1 MKCKQFFIGFSE
13 HCYRVCY
20 FTSSILYCHACVSDL
35 QDRWAI
41 FITVIIT
48 AVNCAITFLFLVYS
62 GTPLNE
68 QPLTADTNDL
78 TKILKVLN
86 ISP

>member
-1 MKCKQFFIGFSE
+1 MLVSLIAGQMGYIYHRYY
-13 HCYRVCY
+13 HCC
-20 FTSSILYCHACVSDL
+20 S
-35 QDRWAI
+35 
-41 FITVIIT
+41 